1 MSATLDTNTAVK
13 PIHHWIGGE
22 IYQGQS
28 GRSGAVY
35 NPATGQQTGEV
46 AFATIEEID
55 RAVQTAK
62 AASAAW
68 RAKD

>member
-46 AFATIEEID
+46 AFATIEEALEELRRRGWAIPPEM
-55 RAVQTAK
+55 R
-62 AASAAW
+62 
-68 RAKD
+68 